1 MKDYHSVTD
10 PKDFRLRVDPD
21 PILYQKLENYDFNC
35 GLNTGEIESAMIDI
49 MNADRGIGIAANQV
63 GYDRRVIVLKLK
75 DQEPFA
81 LFNPEI
87 VTATDEKADDEG
99 CLSFP
104 NLFIKINRANTVT
117 VKYLDKHNK
126 ECTLTLSGY
135 DAKCVQHEIDHLD
148 GITFT
153 KRVSKLKLDL
163 ALKKQ
168 RKLNGR
174 TK

>member
-1 MKDYHSVTD
+1 
-10 PKDFRLRVDPD
+10 LDPD

-35 GLNTGEIESAMIDI
+35 GLNAEEIERSMIDI
-49 MNADRGIGIAANQV
+49 MNRDRGIGIAANQV
-63 GYDRRVIVLKLK
+63 GFDRRVIVLKLNGQ
-75 DQEPFA
+75 DPFA
-81 LFNPEI
+81 LFNPQI
-87 VTATDEKADDEG
+87 ISSADEKIDEEG

-104 NLFIKINRANTVT
+104 NLFIKVPRANSVSI
-117 VKYLDKHNK
+117 KYLDKNNK
-126 ECTLTLSGY
+126 ECTLTLTGY

-153 KRVSKLKLDL
+153 NRVSKLKLDL

>member
-1 MKDYHSVTD
+1 MKEYHSVMD
-10 PKDFRLRVDPD
+10 PKLFYLRKDPE
-21 PILYQKLENYDFNC
+21 PLLYQNLEDYNFNC
-35 GLNTGEIESAMIDI
+35 GLNPEEIEQSMIAI
-49 MNADRGIGIAANQV
+49 MNIDHGIGIAANQV
-63 GYDRRVIVLKLK
+63 GFDRRVIVVKPK
-75 DQEPFA
+75 GVDPFA
-81 LFNPEI
+81 MFNPVI
-87 VTATDEKADDEG
+87 VDSSEDCVDEEG

-104 NLFIKINRANTVT
+104 NLFIKINRANKVT
-117 VKYLDKHNK
+117 VKYLDKYNK
-126 ECTLTLSGY
+126 ECTIILTGF

-174 TK
+174 T

>member
-1 MKDYHSVTD
+1 MSSIHPSKFD
-10 PKDFRLRVDPD
+10 LRVDPD
-21 PILYQKLENYDFNC
+21 PLLYQRLEPYDFNC
-35 GLNTGEIESAMIDI
+35 DLDPVEIERVMTAI
-49 MNADRGIGIAANQV
+49 MEDEFGIGISANQV
-63 GYDRRVIVLKLK
+63 GFDRRVIVVKPK
-75 DQEPFA
+75 GQSPFA
-81 LFNPEI
+81 MFNPEI
-87 VTATDEKADDEG
+87 TASGNMCSDQEG

-104 NLFIKINRANTVT
+104 NLFLKIDRPDSVT
-117 VKYLDKHNK
+117 VKYLDTAGK
-126 ECTLTLSGY
+126 ECTITLTGY

-153 KRVSKLKLDL
+153 KKISKLKLDM

>member
-1 MKDYHSVTD
+1 LKEYHSVTD
-10 PKDFRLRVDPD
+10 PKDFVLRLDPD

-35 GLNTGEIESAMIDI
+35 GLNAEEIERSMIDI
-49 MNADRGIGIAANQV
+49 MNRDRGIGIAANQV
-63 GYDRRVIVLKLK
+63 GFDRRVIVLKLNGQ
-75 DQEPFA
+75 DPFA
-81 LFNPEI
+81 LFNPQI
-87 VTATDEKADDEG
+87 ISSADEKIDEEG

-104 NLFIKINRANTVT
+104 NLFIKVPRANSVSI
-117 VKYLDKHNK
+117 KYLDKNNK
-126 ECTLTLSGY
+126 ECTLTLTGY

-153 KRVSKLKLDL
+153 NRVSKLKLDL